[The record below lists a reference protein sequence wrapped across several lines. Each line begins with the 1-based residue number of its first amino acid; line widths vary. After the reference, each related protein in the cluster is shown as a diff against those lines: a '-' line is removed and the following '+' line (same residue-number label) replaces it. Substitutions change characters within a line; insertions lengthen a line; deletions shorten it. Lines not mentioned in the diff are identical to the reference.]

1 MNSCSGMSPSVT
13 SILCFLANGSSL
25 IIIDEGNPIP
35 IPASGIT
42 GDTALNGIGNSP
54 GEVM

>member
-35 IPASGIT
+35 IPTSGIT
-42 GDTALNGIGNSP
+42 GGAALNGIGNSP